1 MADEIIQQLGFDAS
15 AALDALAQMDSAL
28 GNFRVSSWARW
39 PRRWGLGT
47 PRAAR
52 PCRFSRTSPRGPS
65 SAAAAMAKLAAAF
78 AGQQANFFAG
88 RPLGP
93 NDLIAGAG
101 FPSAQ
106 EQAQA
111 QMQAISQGPT
121 ITPKIDKTP
130 IEDAD
135 RAAAKFVVSWETLS
149 RVVMTQAIVRALS
162 AIRDAMHEAFE
173 SNLEFMTR
181 MAEIQSTLARRLD
194 QLGFDRRARG
204 RVCHGSST
212 SRSPRLRRPN
222 TRPSPIS
229 SPPPRSRLNC

>member
-28 GNFRVSSWARW
+28 GNFESRLGSVAEAMGTWNAR
-39 PRRWGLGT
+39 GGETVQVLKDIASGAT
-47 PRAAR
+47 
-52 PCRFSRTSPRGPS
+52 

-78 AGQQANFFAG
+78 AGQQANFSAG

-135 RAAAKFVVSWETLS
+135 RAASKFVVSWETLS
-149 RVVMTQAIVRALS
+149 RVVMTQAIVRA
-162 AIRDAMHEAFE
+162 
-173 SNLEFMTR
+173 
-181 MAEIQSTLARRLD
+181 
-194 QLGFDRRARG
+194 
-204 RVCHGSST
+204 
-212 SRSPRLRRPN
+212 
-222 TRPSPIS
+222 
-229 SPPPRSRLNC
+229 